1 MPLSGVDCY
10 PARSTEIIGER
21 ERNKDI
27 GMGISDAS
35 IDIDIH
41 GSSWEAPWSGG
52 LFSCGFVEK

>member
-10 PARSTEIIGER
+10 PRARITEIIGEEER

-35 IDIDIH
+35 SMGIDIH
-41 GSSWEAPWSGG
+41 ASSWEAPWSGD
-52 LFSCGFVEK
+52 LFSC